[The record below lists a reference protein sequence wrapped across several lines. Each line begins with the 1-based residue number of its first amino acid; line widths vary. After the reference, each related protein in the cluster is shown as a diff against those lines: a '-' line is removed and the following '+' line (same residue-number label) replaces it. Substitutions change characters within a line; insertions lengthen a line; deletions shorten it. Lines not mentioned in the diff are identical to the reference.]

1 MHTAFSEEHEEE
13 EDEDEECDG
22 GGRDDDVVVPEALH
36 CVQNGRTGSS
46 HHVNWAKEVKIVN
59 IVSLYVYFQYLCMVY

>member
-46 HHVNWAKEVKIVN
+46 HHVN
-59 IVSLYVYFQYLCMVY
+59 